1 MNLILSAP
9 SIEYAQAVSH
19 ELWMLARP
27 REYSATETSQFYCGS
42 FAHPDGTQVAIG
54 PIDGTQRVH
63 INAHEITF
71 VDLIDAAITPE
82 ERQGII
88 DGINA
93 AKGSSIDIQAMIEG
107 TPSLVGNLVTNEQMS
122 TDGWFD
128 DPIVI
133 DVDPV

>member
-54 PIDGTQRVH
+54 PIDGSQRVH
-63 INAHEITF
+63 IDAHEITF
-71 VDLIDAAITPE
+71 VDLIDAAITAV
-82 ERQGII
+82 ERQDII

-93 AKGSSIDIQAMIEG
+93 AKGSSINVQTMIEN
-107 TPSLVGNLVTNEQMS
+107 TPSLASALITREQMLE
-122 TDGWFD
+122 DGWFAETATES
-128 DPIVI
+128 V
-133 DVDPV
+133 

>member
-27 REYSATETSQFYCGS
+27 VEYSQFETSQFYCGS
-42 FAHPDGTQVAIG
+42 FAHPDGTKVAIG
-54 PIDGTQRVH
+54 PIDGIQRVH
-63 INAHEITF
+63 ANAHEIPF
-71 VDLIDAAITPE
+71 VELIDAAITPE
-82 ERQGII
+82 ERQDII
-88 DGINA
+88 DAIKA
-93 AKGSSIDIQAMIEG
+93 AKGSSIGIQEMIESI
-107 TPSLVGNLVTNEQMS
+107 PSLAGGLITTEQMK